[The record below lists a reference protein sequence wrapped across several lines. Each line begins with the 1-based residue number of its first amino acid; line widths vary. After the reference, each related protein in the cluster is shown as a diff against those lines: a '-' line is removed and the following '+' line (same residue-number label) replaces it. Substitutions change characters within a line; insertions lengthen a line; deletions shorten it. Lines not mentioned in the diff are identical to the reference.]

1 MWYQS
6 VVLGKPSQG
15 LKEYTE
21 ADLRDKI
28 YDMEKGNYTKKR
40 KEIDGKDSNLRYL
53 YKDLKRL
60 EGKEPHP
67 YQENLYFLKDIF

>member
-28 YDMEKGNYTKKR
+28 YDMEKELSKKKEGN
-40 KEIDGKDSNLRYL
+40 
-53 YKDLKRL
+53 
-60 EGKEPHP
+60 
-67 YQENLYFLKDIF
+67 